1 MDEKLSIITTEYDMD
16 NIFFVVK
23 KENRNL
29 YVDMGLCQFIEEMEY
44 WGMPLKFGMVNGEAG
59 FIVSKEIDFEDI
71 KMEIER
77 FIIHN
82 DI

>member
-1 MDEKLSIITTEYDMD
+1 MNEKLSIITTEYDID
-16 NIFFVVK
+16 NVFFVVK
-23 KENRNL
+23 KDNKNL
-29 YVDMGLCQFIEEMEY
+29 YVDMGFCHFVEEMEY
-44 WGMPLKFGMVNGEAG
+44 WDIPLKCGMVNGEAG
-59 FIVSKEIDFEDI
+59 FIVSKEIDIEDV

>member
-1 MDEKLSIITTEYDMD
+1 
-16 NIFFVVK
+16 
-23 KENRNL
+23 
-29 YVDMGLCQFIEEMEY
+29 
-44 WGMPLKFGMVNGEAG
+44 MPLKCGMVNGEAG
-59 FIVSKEIDFEDI
+59 FIVSKEIDIEDV